1 MAARTI
7 PDGPPLGRSPRKAL
21 IVVRGTRPVALV
33 DPVVRV
39 ATRQWLYVK
48 CMPPETRGELA
59 TQGLLW
65 TGLLFVLVCGVAGL
79 APTPLG

>member
-1 MAARTI
+1 V
-7 PDGPPLGRSPRKAL
+7 L
-21 IVVRGTRPVALV
+21 LV
-33 DPVVRV
+33 SPVVRV

-59 TQGLLW
+59 AQGLLW

>member
-1 MAARTI
+1 MNHSR
-7 PDGPPLGRSPRKAL
+7 PR
-21 IVVRGTRPVALV
+21 PLV

-59 TQGLLW
+59 GQALIWSGLLVV
-65 TGLLFVLVCGVAGL
+65 LLCGVAGL
-79 APTPLG
+79 APTPFG

>member
-1 MAARTI
+1 MGAQSRK
-7 PDGPPLGRSPRKAL
+7 GPVVLRRSWPA
-21 IVVRGTRPVALV
+21 PLV
-33 DPVVRV
+33 DPVIRL
-39 ATRQWLYVK
+39 AAREWLYVK

-79 APTPLG
+79 APTPFG

>member
-1 MAARTI
+1 MRRAW
-7 PDGPPLGRSPRKAL
+7 
-21 IVVRGTRPVALV
+21 PVPLV
-33 DPVVRV
+33 DPFVRI

-79 APTPLG
+79 APTPIG

>member
-1 MAARTI
+1 M
-7 PDGPPLGRSPRKAL
+7 
-21 IVVRGTRPVALV
+21 

-39 ATRQWLYVK
+39 AARQWLHVK
-48 CMPPETRGELA
+48 CMPPGTRGELA

-65 TGLLFVLVCGVAGL
+65 AGLLFVLVCGVAGL

>member
-1 MAARTI
+1 V
-7 PDGPPLGRSPRKAL
+7 PL
-21 IVVRGTRPVALV
+21 VA
-33 DPVVRV
+33 PFVRV